1 MHYLYLFL
9 AGIAG
14 GFVAGF
20 LGGGGGI
27 IYVLVFPWALRSVID
42 VDAGEL
48 ATLTVANSLFS
59 IMFTTFFGNVT
70 QFRLKILYMKEVL
83 LVGIPGALASIL
95 LMKYFVSTDYYS
107 PWFFNTIIVL
117 LLLFAVIQALL
128 EKSPTRED
136 LPGEYN
142 TVQLNTSGILAGS
155 ISAVSGLGG
164 GVVLI
169 PMLKIWFK
177 MGIKKAKSIS
187 LGMIFITTLAL
198 SVFNLLVPVE
208 AHDNSIGL
216 IVFPVVLPVLA
227 GVLVSSPA
235 GVRISHKVSSRI
247 INKVFLIFMTIVL
260 IKKGVDLVLT
270 LL

>member
-1 MHYLYLFL
+1 LHYLYLFF

-14 GFVAGF
+14 GFIAGF

-27 IYVLVFPWALRSVID
+27 IYVLVLPWALRSVID

-59 IMFTTFFGNVT
+59 MVFTTFSGNIA
-70 QFRLKILYMKEVL
+70 QFRLKNFYIKEVL
-83 LVGIPGALASIL
+83 LVGIPGALVSIL
-95 LMKYFVSTDYYS
+95 LMKYFVSTEYYS
-107 PWFFNTIIVL
+107 PWFFNSIIVL
-117 LLLFAVIQALL
+117 LLLFAVVQALL
-128 EKSPTRED
+128 EKPPSQKD
-136 LPGEYN
+136 FPGEYN

-177 MGIKKAKSIS
+177 MGIKRAKSIS

-198 SVFNLLVPVE
+198 SVFNLLLP
-208 AHDNSIGL
+208 AKTHDYSIGL
-216 IVFPVVLPVLA
+216 IVFPVVLPILA

-235 GVRISHKVSSRI
+235 GVLISHKVSSRT

-260 IKKGVDLVLT
+260 IKKVVDLVLT